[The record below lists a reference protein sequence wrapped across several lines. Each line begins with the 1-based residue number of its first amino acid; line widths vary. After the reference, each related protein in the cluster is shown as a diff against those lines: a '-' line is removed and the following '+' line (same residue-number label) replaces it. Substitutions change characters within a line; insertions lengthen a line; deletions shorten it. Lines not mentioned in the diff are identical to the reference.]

1 MTKRFAL
8 VIMLIFI
15 IFPLSA
21 QKTKD
26 VLYLK
31 NGSKIYGKLLEV
43 TDSLY
48 KIKTYDGSIFIYPS
62 HEVEKFVNE
71 VSLYEGRKKSG
82 LGFVVEAGVLAGAQS
97 SDYKTPFS
105 FNFLANITSNT
116 KNIFGLGSG
125 VEYLGQPFMPVFLE
139 YKFLFS
145 DRETTPFIFLRGGKL
160 FHLNGDAQNTDNT
173 NPQYNYEKSYEGGG
187 SFTIGTGISWVRDY
201 SETYLSF
208 AYRNVHTSYS
218 QNDYNNQPVTY
229 KTSYNRLEIKFG
241 FRF

>member
-1 MTKRFAL
+1 MKKYFVIT
-8 VIMLIFI
+8 IMLIFI

-31 NGSKIYGKLLEV
+31 NGSIIYGKLLEA

-48 KIKTYDGSIFIYPS
+48 KIRIYDGSIFIYPS

-71 VSLYEGRKKSG
+71 IPLYEGRKKCG

-116 KNIFGLGSG
+116 RNIYGMGSG

-145 DRETTPFIFLRGGKL
+145 DRKTTPFIFFRGGKL
-160 FHLNGDAQNTDNT
+160 FHLNGDAQNSDYI
-173 NPQYNYEKSYEGGG
+173 NPQNSYKISYKGGG

-201 SETYLSF
+201 NEIYLSF

-218 QNDYNNQPVTY
+218 QNNYNNQPVTY
-229 KTSYNRLEIKFG
+229 KTSYNRLEIKLG
-241 FRF
+241 LRF

>member
-1 MTKRFAL
+1 MKKYFVIA
-8 VIMLIFI
+8 IMLIFI

-31 NGSKIYGKLLEV
+31 NGSIIYGKLLEA

-48 KIKTYDGSIFIYPS
+48 KIRIYDGSIFIYPS

-71 VSLYEGRKKSG
+71 MPLYEGRKKSG

-116 KNIFGLGSG
+116 RNIYGLGSG
-125 VEYLGQPFMPVFLE
+125 VEYLGQPFMPVFIE

-145 DRETTPFIFLRGGKL
+145 DRKTTPFIFLRGGKL
-160 FHLNGDAQNTDNT
+160 FHLNGDAQNSDYI
-173 NPQYNYEKSYEGGG
+173 NPQNSYKISYEGGG

-218 QNDYNNQPVTY
+218 QNNYNNQPVTY
-229 KTSYNRLEIKFG
+229 KTSYNRLEIKLG
-241 FRF
+241 LRF